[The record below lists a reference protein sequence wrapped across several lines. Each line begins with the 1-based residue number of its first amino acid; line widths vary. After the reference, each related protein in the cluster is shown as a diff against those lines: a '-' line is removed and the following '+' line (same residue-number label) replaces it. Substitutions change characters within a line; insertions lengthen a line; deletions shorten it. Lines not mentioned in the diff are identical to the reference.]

1 MKITKEEI
9 LEQAIAL
16 FKAEGYENVSV
27 DKICQACDVTKGSFY
42 HHFTSKNDI
51 LFNFYNSEY
60 SYAMSMTAE
69 LLRLKSPKQ
78 QLWRV
83 LEFSID
89 KTIDLGP
96 DLLKQLLILNL
107 SQGGTVITQYSQDID
122 ETRDYTNLVVQLIE
136 KGQEA
141 GEIRDGSASDLLFAY
156 ISGIF
161 GVAMNWSAGGGKYDE
176 KQELLRLF
184 EIIFA
189 K

>member
-1 MKITKEEI
+1 MKTTKEQI
-9 LEQAIAL
+9 IEQAISL
-16 FKAEGYENVSV
+16 FKTEGYENVSV

-42 HHFTSKNDI
+42 HHFASKNDI
-51 LFNFYNSEY
+51 LLNFYNSEY
-60 SYAMSMTAE
+60 SYAMSMSSE
-69 LLRLKSPKQ
+69 LLCLQSPKQ

-89 KTIDLGP
+89 KTIDLGA
-96 DLLKQLLILNL
+96 DLLKQLLILNIL
-107 SQGGTVITQYSQDID
+107 QGGNVLTQYSQDLP
-122 ETRDYTNLVVQLIE
+122 EVQEYNNLVMRLIE

-141 GEIRDGSASDLLFAY
+141 GEIRNGSSSDLLFAY
-156 ISGIF
+156 ISGLL
-161 GVAMNWSAGGGKYDE
+161 GVAMNWSASGGKYDE